1 MAPNEHVTGHE
12 IASLVLKKYIGNSSP
27 FASSERLEGREAASI
42 FSRVWTFESYLKPQ
56 LDGWISWLANS
67 REQSNFTY
75 ELTDLNQ
82 KQLAGLID
90 AVTNCGVSKCQAYF
104 EEVKQD
110 RALRQHLNRKTLE
123 SPFRLTADLG
133 GGFGRRIGWYAFV
146 RITKPRIVVE
156 TGVDKGLGSC
166 VIASAL
172 IRNAAEGFPGKYL
185 GTDINP
191 HAGYLFADSYANA
204 GEILYGDSIESL
216 SSIEEPIDLFIN
228 DSDHSEAYEAN
239 EYRVIHSKLRPG
251 AIVLGDNAHATSAL
265 FDYSLETNRKF
276 LFFAEKPKDHFYPG
290 AGIGISF

>member
-1 MAPNEHVTGHE
+1 MALNEHGMGHE
-12 IASLVLKKYIGNSSP
+12 IASLVLKKYVGNLRP
-27 FASSERLEGREAASI
+27 FASGERPQSQQAALI
-42 FSRVWTFESYLKPQ
+42 CSRVWTFESYLKPQ
-56 LDGWISWLANS
+56 LDGWVSWLAKS

-82 KQLAGLID
+82 KQLAGTID
-90 AVTNCGVSKCQAYF
+90 AVTNCGIVNCQSYF

-110 RALRQHLNRKTLE
+110 RGLRQHLNRKTLE
-123 SPFRLTADLG
+123 SPFGSTADLG

-172 IRNAAEGFPGKYL
+172 IRNAAEGFPGKYI

-191 HAGYLFADSYANA
+191 HAGYLFADSYASA

-216 SSIEEPIDLFIN
+216 SSISEPIDLFIN
-228 DSDHSEAYEAN
+228 DSDHSETYEAN

-251 AIVLGDNAHATSAL
+251 AIVIGDNAHATSAL
-265 FDYSLETNRKF
+265 FDYSLRTNRRF